1 MLTLRPDVVNSLYIS
16 LPCEYPNCPVTTAFF
31 FSNHLLTLYCSHQR
45 VRHFTG
51 SPHKVLLLKAGI
63 RAPRQQ
69 MHFKQNDFENLL
81 LWHFKKHVFF
91 ARVVNME
98 KKNFFFL
105 NGEKKIVNILLI
117 QDTEGHHLKGRV

>member
-1 MLTLRPDVVNSLYIS
+1 M
-16 LPCEYPNCPVTTAFF
+16 
-31 FSNHLLTLYCSHQR
+31 
-45 VRHFTG
+45 RHFTG